1 MNQSLDISLIKDLI
15 SNESNTS
22 ENKMANSV
30 LISDISSISDKPNA
44 NILVICGT
52 LCNDK
57 GQI

>member
-1 MNQSLDISLIKDLI
+1 
-15 SNESNTS
+15 
-22 ENKMANSV
+22 MANSV